1 MIVSVP
7 LVEALLAYM
16 YRRRFFSQLCP
27 DTQSE
32 CSWMYV
38 LTDVLLR
45 FCVRHTHSSSSS
57 VTRHCLSPSPRTPA
71 LQFRCSRLSRSKR
84 RHWMPVSF
92 RLGRQ
97 PCVGG
102 SAGLMSWRQDLEAYV
117 GWRSLE
123 YSCEGL
129 WNQVEGREDIGLLAY
144 VLFGSRKRVWHT

>member
-1 MIVSVP
+1 
-7 LVEALLAYM
+7 
-16 YRRRFFSQLCP
+16 
-27 DTQSE
+27 
-32 CSWMYV
+32 
-38 LTDVLLR
+38 
-45 FCVRHTHSSSSS
+45 
-57 VTRHCLSPSPRTPA
+57 
-71 LQFRCSRLSRSKR
+71 
-84 RHWMPVSF
+84 MPVSF